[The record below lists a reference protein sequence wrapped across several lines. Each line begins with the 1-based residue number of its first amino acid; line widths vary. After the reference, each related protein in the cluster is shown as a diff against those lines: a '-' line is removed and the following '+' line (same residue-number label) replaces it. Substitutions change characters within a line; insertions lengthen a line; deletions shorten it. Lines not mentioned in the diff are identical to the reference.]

1 MRTDADSVRTDADT
15 TECRERLSL
24 IIMCHDALLQNL
36 DEARRLQNQRE
47 PDAAREKNRRAI
59 KIVNDL
65 AVGLDYER
73 GGDIARDL
81 GWIYHSVMDQLKD
94 MNGCQDC
101 SMYDRLIRLFEG
113 LRGAWE
119 FVSLRNH

>member
-1 MRTDADSVRTDADT
+1 LHSKK
-15 TECRERLSL
+15 EL
-24 IIMCHDALLQNL
+24 
-36 DEARRLQNQRE
+36 
-47 PDAAREKNRRAI
+47 DAAREKNRRAI

-65 AVGLDYER
+65 AVGLDHEQ

-94 MNGCQDC
+94 MNGSQDG

-119 FVSLRNH
+119 YVSLRNH